1 MKAKYVRDHISGYG
15 KDIKKATNT
24 KFGVNNALI
33 IKAVNGDE
41 KALKQI
47 GDMGKTGERLVTAMP
62 LIRDNLKAYIEGIGE
77 YNEALAQIY
86 KAGGTEAA
94 RIDKAG
100 GDIALENTKYL
111 NKIEE
116 YKASLFAKLE
126 SENQRHDDAMDVIEL
141 QAWID
146 AQMATVNAKAGLESI
161 SNKPFLAQMKAD
173 EDYENK
179 KMKHLLEN
187 GSESD
192 LSLIPRK
199 DFSTNPVVK
208 AWNYVRDIFK

>member
-1 MKAKYVRDHISGYG
+1 MKAKYVRDHVSGYG
-15 KDIKKATNT
+15 KDIKKATAE

-62 LIRDNLKAYIEGIGE
+62 LIRENLKAYIEGITE
-77 YNEALAQIY
+77 YNTALADVY
-86 KAGGTEAA
+86 KTGSKGALA
-94 RIDKAG
+94 IDKAG
-100 GDIALENTKYL
+100 GEVGLENTRYL
-111 NKIEE
+111 SLVEE
-116 YKASLFAKLE
+116 YTASLAAKVE
-126 SENQRHDDAMDVIEL
+126 AEYQRHDDAMDVMEL

-146 AQMATVNAKAGLESI
+146 TQMATVNAKANLESI
-161 SNKPFLAQMKAD
+161 TNKPFLAQMKAD

-179 KMKHLLEN
+179 KIKHLLEN